1 MLKRLLTT
9 VVLIISVISYAEARR
24 FSRIVTPQM
33 FGAIA
38 DGNHN
43 DTDAINVAF
52 KNSRKA
58 YLSKGV
64 IRHLLQ

>member
-1 MLKRLLTT
+1 
-9 VVLIISVISYAEARR
+9 
-24 FSRIVTPQM
+24 M